1 MPAEVNLILRHVSL
15 HLTQGSDMFE
25 KIDAVSRRQCL
36 RHCRCKRCSMVRV
49 NRRLIGGCGVVAE
62 PCTLDAGSELF
73 AEVDV
78 LESLPLSS
86 SWAHEMSTPA
96 ALATSSNTRSMSS
109 IEGSIEWVG
118 AEEVVV
124 CRLTCGAMSSQS
136 ISTLVHAMSGSQ
148 PSPPPSPRFAPPA
161 LNAS

>member
-1 MPAEVNLILRHVSL
+1 MCRCISLRVLIC
-15 HLTQGSDMFE
+15 
-25 KIDAVSRRQCL
+25 SRRSTQFQGVNASAIVVA
-36 RHCRCKRCSMVRV
+36 RCAAWCEWTAGSLAGV
-49 NRRLIGGCGVVAE
+49 GVVAE

-86 SWAHEMSTPA
+86 SWAHEMSTLA
-96 ALATSSNTRSMSS
+96 ALATSSSTRSMSS
-109 IEGSIEWVG
+109 IEGSTEWVG

-148 PSPPPSPRFAPPA
+148 PSSPPSPRFAPPA